1 MNVII
6 YEKYEEIKYIMFKDV
21 KETLI
26 KACNEILKLNKAEDE
41 QWKKVDSLQE
51 QLEQLNMKKYKK
63 GKIIKALIYKKEI
76 AKLDMEMK
84 SLISQKQKII
94 EKANEIYEQSGIIG
108 VNFLGRRYTSS
119 NKLIEKLTN
128 ISNAKTLEEL
138 NISFEEACRILGE
151 ANIEIVLDESDKRS
165 R

>member
-1 MNVII
+1 
-6 YEKYEEIKYIMFKDV
+6 MFKDV

>member
-6 YEKYEEIKYIMFKDV
+6 YEKYEEIKYIMF